1 MDRIGIRELR
11 QNASVYLDR
20 VKDGESI
27 EITERGVPIAVLS
40 PAPGLSLIDRLIAEG
55 KVIPA
60 QGDLAQFLRDNP
72 VSERVAG
79 EVPLSEVLQQMR
91 DEEYR

>member
-40 PAPGLSLIDRLIAEG
+40 PAPGLTLIDRLIAEG

-60 QGDLAQFLRDNP
+60 RGDLGQFLRDNP

-79 EVPLSEVLQQMR
+79 EVPLTEVLRQMR
-91 DEEYR
+91 DEEDR